1 MKPIPHKH
9 ADLIKAWA
17 DGAEIEV
24 MHAWS
29 RGWVDAG
36 TPSWDEGASYR
47 VKQKISQVKVDT
59 RLSCLQ
65 LKFTIE
71 NDGVMYKFIDVEL
84 VK

>member
-1 MKPIPHKH
+1 MKHKH

-17 DGAEIEV
+17 DGAIIQKNNGMGFWVEV
-24 MHAWS
+24 NHPDWMDWE
-29 RGWVDAG
+29 V
-36 TPSWDEGASYR
+36 YR
-47 VKQKISQVKVDT
+47 IKPTRKTDT
-59 RLSCLQ
+59 RLSHLQ